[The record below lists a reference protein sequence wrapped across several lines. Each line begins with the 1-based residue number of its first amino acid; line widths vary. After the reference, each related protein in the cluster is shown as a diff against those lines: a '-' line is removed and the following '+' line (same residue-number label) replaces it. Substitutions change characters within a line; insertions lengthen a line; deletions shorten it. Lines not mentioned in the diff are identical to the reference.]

1 MKLILIVKLNEIKFE
16 PIVYVNRH
24 GNFETFAGYFGPKAN
39 KNTKKIS
46 WGSELSFVAG
56 RQRTCDRIHRPIS
69 TLLSNTKASNIE
81 TFDDTFRL
89 FFDDQIMDMIEDNTN
104 NKV

>member
-46 WGSELSFVAG
+46 
-56 RQRTCDRIHRPIS
+56 
-69 TLLSNTKASNIE
+69 
-81 TFDDTFRL
+81 
-89 FFDDQIMDMIEDNTN
+89 
-104 NKV
+104 